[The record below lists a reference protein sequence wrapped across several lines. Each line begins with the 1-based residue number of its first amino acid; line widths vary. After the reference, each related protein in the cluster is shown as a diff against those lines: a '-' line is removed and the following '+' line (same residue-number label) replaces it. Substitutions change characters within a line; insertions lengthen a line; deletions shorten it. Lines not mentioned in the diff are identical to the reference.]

1 MELLGLEI
9 GAWADFGVAFATLIL
24 AFITVLTVKEMRLQQ
39 KKDRLQK
46 EMTLLVG
53 PLRSRQNSHFY
64 FGLWREHQPS
74 RDREDDTFYS
84 KSYFNFW
91 DGIMINIYLGDTD
104 LSLALQNYID
114 AKKAYWDM
122 VGNRW
127 PPAFENTT
135 EGKQRIQRVETTRE
149 ALRIETDRRHKNLRM
164 EIDQLE
170 ERPWWQLWK

>member
-64 FGLWREHQPS
+64 FGLWREHRPS
-74 RDREDDTFYS
+74 RDEWDDTSNS

-91 DGIMINIYLGDTD
+91 DIIMINMYLGDAD
-104 LSLALQNYID
+104 LSSALQNYID
-114 AKKAYWDM
+114 AKEAFWNM
-122 VGNRW
+122 VGNSW
-127 PPAFENTT
+127 PPAFDNTA
-135 EGKQRIQRVETTRE
+135 EGRQRTQRVETTRE
-149 ALRIETDRRHKNLRM
+149 ALRIETDRRYRNLGE
-164 EIDQLE
+164 EINLLE
-170 ERPWWQLWK
+170 ERPWWQLW